1 MSALHRAPICFDIH
15 IFRSYS
21 PLKRSAIQQKKTV
34 RDQLAQGSLFIE
46 LGRENISVMKPD
58 EQDEMNE
65 WHEALL
71 RVRYAETD
79 KMGVVYHANY
89 LVWFEI
95 GRTEFCRA
103 RGFSYRDLEEDENAF
118 LVVAESYCRYKAP
131 AYYDDELIVRTHI
144 TELRRRSLR
153 FGYEIVRVS
162 DGVVIAE
169 GETGHVV
176 TDATGRVRTLP
187 QGFAELLLSPPVE
200 LENQGEPV
208 PETSPA

>member
-1 MSALHRAPICFDIH
+1 MM
-15 IFRSYS
+15 
-21 PLKRSAIQQKKTV
+21 
-34 RDQLAQGSLFIE
+34 
-46 LGRENISVMKPD
+46 NPD
-58 EQDEMNE
+58 EEEFLDP
-65 WHEALL
+65 WHEAVL
-71 RVRYAETD
+71 RVRYSETD

-103 RGFSYRDLEEDENAF
+103 RGFSYREMEENENFF

-153 FGYEIVRVS
+153 FGYEIIRVA
-162 DGVVIAE
+162 DGTVIAE

-176 TDATGRVRTLP
+176 TDTSGRVRSLP
-187 QGFAELLLSPPVE
+187 PGFAELLLSQPNE
-200 LENQGEPV
+200 AESDAEPV
-208 PETSPA
+208 PEEAAE

>member
-1 MSALHRAPICFDIH
+1 MIRNLHAD
-15 IFRSYS
+15 
-21 PLKRSAIQQKKTV
+21 
-34 RDQLAQGSLFIE
+34 E
-46 LGRENISVMKPD
+46 VMD
-58 EQDEMNE
+58 EP
-65 WHEALL
+65 HEALL

-89 LVWFEI
+89 LIWFEI
-95 GRTEFCRA
+95 GRTEYCRA
-103 RGFSYRDLEEDENAF
+103 RGFAYRDMEESENAF

-153 FGYEIVRVS
+153 FGYEIIRAT

-176 TDATGRVRTLP
+176 TDANGRVRTLP
-187 QGFAELLLSPPVE
+187 PAFAELLLSPPVE
-200 LENQGEPV
+200 PEKIDAEEV
-208 PETSPA
+208 PEISPE